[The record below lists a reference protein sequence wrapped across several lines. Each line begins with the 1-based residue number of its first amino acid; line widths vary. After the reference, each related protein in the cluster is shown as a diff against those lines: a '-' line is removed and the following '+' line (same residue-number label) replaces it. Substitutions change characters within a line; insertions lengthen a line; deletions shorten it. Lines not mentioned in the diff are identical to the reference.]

1 MVRAE
6 TYRAELGIISE
17 VSHNAIHK
25 LKYLLT
31 IDDCTTEDTRS
42 EMVSQ
47 ILDILD
53 NYDIAKDDMK
63 LIKMLMKGLR

>member
-25 LKYLLT
+25 FKYLLT

-63 LIKMLMKGLR
+63 SIKMLMKGLR